1 MARNNKNVN
10 KVDIHT
16 LATFAINIYPNR
28 LELCSA
34 LDLMAVDILNRNNI
48 RVDID
53 LGTWHNSYYL
63 FSSTRDN
70 HLRLSPSRWKEV
82 PLNESCRLL
91 GVLHADRV

>member
-10 KVDIHT
+10 KVDIHA

-34 LDLMAVDILNRNNI
+34 LDSMAVDILNRNNI

-53 LGTWHNSYYL
+53 LGT
-63 FSSTRDN
+63 
-70 HLRLSPSRWKEV
+70 
-82 PLNESCRLL
+82 
-91 GVLHADRV
+91 